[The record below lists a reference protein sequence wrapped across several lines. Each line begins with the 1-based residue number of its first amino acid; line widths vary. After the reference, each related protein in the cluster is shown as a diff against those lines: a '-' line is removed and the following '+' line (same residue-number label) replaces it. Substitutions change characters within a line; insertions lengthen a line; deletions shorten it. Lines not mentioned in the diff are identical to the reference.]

1 MYHWLLL
8 PPTLALL
15 PPEGSLL
22 QAAPPGTGGSLCS
35 SLASLLQRG
44 LAYHGCWWLA
54 YSDSDLPKSMG

>member
-22 QAAPPGTGGSLCS
+22 QAAPPWNWRITVQLPCFPPPEGP
-35 SLASLLQRG
+35 G
-44 LAYHGCWWLA
+44 LPWVLVAGILR
-54 YSDSDLPKSMG
+54 